1 MHMEMRFLYI
11 ISKVNQEKFLMLR
24 LNQVGAT
31 RRLGMSIR
39 FFDNPLTENEEKML
53 LISIIGTLE
62 TLKRK
67 SIAINEAEKYLFSP
81 HMINKLRDNGC
92 SSKIIDI
99 LERGCELEDI
109 ASLLPQSLTKNINEL
124 QEQALKIVSEYQ
136 IYDKKF
142 WI

>member
-1 MHMEMRFLYI
+1 
-11 ISKVNQEKFLMLR
+11 MLR
-24 LNQVGAT
+24 LNQVGVT
-31 RRLGMSIR
+31 RRLSMSIR
-39 FFDNPLTENEEKML
+39 FFDDPLTENEEKML
-53 LISIIGTLE
+53 LINIIGILE

-67 SIAINEAEKYLFSP
+67 SISINEAEKYLFSP
-81 HMINKLRDNGC
+81 HMISKLRNNGC

-109 ASLLPQSLTKNINEL
+109 ASLLPQNLTKNINEL

-136 IYDKKF
+136 IYDKIF